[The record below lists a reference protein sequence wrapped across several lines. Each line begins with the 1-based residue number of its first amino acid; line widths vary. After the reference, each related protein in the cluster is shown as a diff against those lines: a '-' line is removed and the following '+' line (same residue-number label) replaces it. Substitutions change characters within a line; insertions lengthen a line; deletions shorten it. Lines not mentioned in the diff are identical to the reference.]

1 MARQPLSHSSI
12 VNSGEHHLELRR
24 AVGQLVGKYG
34 RRYFQDKVRT
44 GGKVTELWQEL
55 GEAGFLGVHIAE
67 KWGGGGGGIAD
78 YNVVVEETSAQGCP
92 LFTMVLQSICS
103 PVIEAFGSE
112 DLQQRWLP
120 GLANGT
126 VRMSFAITEPDAGT
140 NTHRISTTATPDGAG
155 GWVLNGQKYWTSAP
169 DEAHALLVVARG
181 PEPSANDRHPLSLFI
196 IEPDAPGIT
205 MHPIESVV
213 MSPDK
218 QFTMFFDNVKLGPEA
233 LVGVEGN
240 GLKQVFVG
248 LNTERVAVAAVN
260 NGIACY
266 AIDRAAGYASNR
278 QVWSKPIGAHQG
290 IAHPLAAATIKVQQ
304 ARLMTERAAFL
315 CDAGAG
321 TEAGEAANMA
331 KFAAADASLEAL
343 DEAIQIHGGNGFALE
358 YGLAD
363 LWFIARVHKSAPV
376 SREMVLNHVAQHTL
390 GLPKSY

>member
-1 MARQPLSHSSI
+1 MARTPLSHSNI

-34 RRYFQDKVRT
+34 RKYFQDKVRT
-44 GGKVTELWQEL
+44 GGKVDELWGEL
-55 GEAGFLGVHIAE
+55 GEAGFLGVHISE
-67 KWGGGGGGIAD
+67 KWGGGGGGISD

-92 LFTMVLQSICS
+92 LFSMVLQSICS
-103 PVIEAFGSE
+103 PILEAYGTE
-112 DLQQRWLP
+112 ELQQRWCP

-126 VRMSFAITEPDAGT
+126 KRMSFAITEPDAGT
-140 NTHRISTTATPDGAG
+140 NTHRISTTATPDGDG
-155 GWVLNGQKYWTSAP
+155 GWTLSGQKYWTSAP
-169 DEAHALLVVARG
+169 DEADALLVVARG
-181 PEPSANDRHPLSLFI
+181 PEASPNGRHPLSLFI

-218 QFTMFFDNVKLGPEA
+218 QFTMFFDNVKLGPDA

-260 NGIACY
+260 NGISCY
-266 AIDRAAGYASNR
+266 AIDRASEYASDR
-278 QVWSKPIGAHQG
+278 QVWSKVIGAHQG
-290 IAHPLAAATIKVQQ
+290 VAHPLAEATIKVQQ
-304 ARLMTERAAFL
+304 ARLMTEKAAQL
-315 CDAGAG
+315 CDAGLTA
-321 TEAGEAANMA
+321 EAGEAANMA
-331 KFAAADASLEAL
+331 KFAAADSSLEAL
-343 DEAIQIHGGNGFALE
+343 DQAIQIHGGNGFALE